1 MFFSP
6 TTARSPKIRL
16 LYAGIYTA
24 LILGAVTM
32 IAPFLIMLS
41 GSLEPRSQV
50 GDTMFFPIYLVD
62 DGAMWERYLETKY
75 HGVSDLI
82 RMSWDDPNIAFRNTA
97 GTLAG
102 SGDPDRVA
110 LWERFLR
117 ENPLPEKLFTMGFM
131 RPNIR
136 MPSFIDIA
144 FRNWL
149 TAKYGSLEGINTAL
163 DTTFRR
169 LTLITSPAIRIDTPP
184 IPSTPFTDAFF
195 EFCVTQPQS
204 RKLPWNVGG
213 FYRAIVLPKM
223 IGDDIAIYNERFGTA
238 YKSLSEVP
246 FPPTVPQLGAEPW
259 MFFVSRLLRPD
270 FVELTAEGLQR
281 MKELNLGKVEFIRT
295 RAQPSELIVVSADI
309 LFVEWAAAQGV
320 ENARIPQADIDR
332 EAFARGKGFW
342 KWQFVTLNYQYV
354 LAEISGHGGAIRNT
368 VILVVLSVAGSL
380 LVNPLAAYALS
391 RYKLRSS
398 YAILLFCLATIAFPA
413 EVTMIP
419 TFLQLKELHL
429 LNTFGALVIPG
440 LANGFSIFLLKGFF
454 DSLPREL
461 YEAAELDG
469 ASEWVTFW
477 NITMTLSKPI
487 LAVIALETFVSAYG
501 TFFYAI
507 ILAPDPKMW
516 TIMVYIY
523 QLRQSVS
530 PPVIYASLIVTAI
543 PTLIIFI
550 TCQRIILRGIV
561 VPSEK

>member
-380 LVNPLAAYALS
+380 LVNPLAAYAFS

-487 LAVIALETFVSAYG
+487 LTVIALETFVSAYG